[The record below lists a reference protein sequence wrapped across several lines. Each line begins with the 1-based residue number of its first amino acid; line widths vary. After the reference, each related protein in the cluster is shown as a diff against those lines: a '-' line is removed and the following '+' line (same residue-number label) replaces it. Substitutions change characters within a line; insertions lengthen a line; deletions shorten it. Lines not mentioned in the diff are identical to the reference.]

1 MAETQARYRPK
12 RASVPRSPINFRMPI
27 ALRARLRRF
36 AEDRG
41 LGESDALR
49 LVVSERLDEIESERE
64 LQAAERW
71 QFKQAYADFQRI
83 LAGKDDIV
91 EPGEIDRSFD
101 RALDRARARAASK
114 RK

>member
-1 MAETQARYRPK
+1 MAEAQARYRPK

-71 QFKQAYADFQRI
+71 QFKQAYRDFKRV
-83 LAGKDDIV
+83 LAGNEKIV
-91 EPGEIDRSFD
+91 DPREIDAIFD
-101 RALDRARARAASK
+101 RALTRARAS
-114 RK
+114 RKKK

>member
-1 MAETQARYRPK
+1 MAETQARYRSK
-12 RASVPRSPINFRMPI
+12 RASTPRSPINFRMPT

-36 AEDRG
+36 AEERG

-49 LVVSERLDEIESERE
+49 LVVSERLDEVESDRE

-71 QFKQAYADFQRI
+71 QFKQAYKTFQRI
-83 LAGKDDIV
+83 LRGEEKYV
-91 EPGEIDRSFD
+91 EPREIEQSFD
-101 RALDRARARAASK
+101 RALSRVRSARGR